1 MPKRDCNLSDDS
13 LSDDSDEPVS
23 KVTITKVTPTLCY
36 NYIQNL
42 IMNIIQLEL
51 KLSY

>member
-36 NYIQNL
+36 NYIQNIL
-42 IMNIIQLEL
+42 NFIQLEL